1 MGVINDVRYGS
12 VNVCRCTWCNGG
24 GVKMEV
30 INDVRYG
37 SVNVCGCTWC
47 NGGGG

>member
-1 MGVINDVRYGS
+1 MCIDVHGVMG
-12 VNVCRCTWCNGG
+12 
-24 GVKMEV
+24 V

-47 NGGGG
+47 NGG